1 MIKRFQWIV
10 LLAGASVAGSAAA
23 QDGLLEVY
31 RRAEANDP
39 SLREAEANYLA
50 TLETKPQARSALLPS
65 ISLGATTSGSF
76 TDNNSPLGF
85 GTVNFAS
92 SSISRNSSDN
102 FNLNVSQ
109 TLFDMS
115 RLRTLR
121 QADKV
126 LAQAELNLGAARQ
139 DLLLRVANA
148 YFGVLAAEDL
158 LAAEV
163 ASREAIARQLE
174 QAQRRFDVGLIA
186 ITDVQQAQAAYDNA
200 VATEIGAQRTVASS
214 QEVLREIVGD
224 YVADLES
231 PTTELPLVPPQP
243 ASPEDWVSTAMEQNL
258 ALAAQRIGTDIA
270 QDDIDILRAS
280 RLPTVDLSAGLTSS
294 SSNNRTTVDLG
305 SGPVTTPRVGDS
317 EGRNFSVNLRV
328 PIFTGGLNSS
338 RIQQAVYRH
347 RAAQEGLERVVRST
361 ERQTRD
367 AFLSVTSEISRVRAL
382 QQAVESNR
390 TALRA
395 TEAGFE
401 VGTQTTV
408 DVLAAQDNLR
418 RAETN
423 YAISRYD
430 YILNLLRL
438 RQAAGSLNV
447 GDIEQIDTW
456 LQ

>member
-1 MIKRFQWIV
+1 M
-10 LLAGASVAGSAAA
+10 GA
-23 QDGLLEVY
+23 
-31 RRAEANDP
+31 
-39 SLREAEANYLA
+39 LR
-50 TLETKPQARSALLPS
+50 S
-65 ISLGATTSGSF
+65 
-76 TDNNSPLGF
+76 
-85 GTVNFAS
+85 
-92 SSISRNSSDN
+92 
-102 FNLNVSQ
+102 
-109 TLFDMS
+109 
-115 RLRTLR
+115 LR

-126 LAQAELNLGAARQ
+126 VAQAELNLEAARQ

-200 VATEIGAQRTVASS
+200 VATEIGAQRNLASTE
-214 QEVLREIVGD
+214 EVLREIVGD

-243 ASPEDWVSTAMEQNL
+243 ASPEAWVATAMDQNL
-258 ALAAQRIGTDIA
+258 ALAATRIGTDIA
-270 QDDIDILRAS
+270 QDSIDILRAS
-280 RLPTVDLSAGLTSS
+280 RLPSISLSAGASS
-294 SSNNRTTVDLG
+294 STSDNRTTVQVNG
-305 SGPVTTPRVGDS
+305 VPTTTPRAGTSD
-317 EGRNFSVNLRV
+317 GRNFSINLSV
-328 PIFTGGLNSS
+328 PLYTGGFNSS
-338 RIQQAVYRH
+338 RIQQAVYQH
-347 RAAQEGLERVVRST
+347 RAAQEGLERVVRQT
-361 ERQTRD
+361 ERVTRD
-367 AFLSVTSEISRVRAL
+367 AYLSVTSEISRVRAL
-382 QQAVESNR
+382 QRAVESNT

-430 YILNLLRL
+430 YILNLLLL

-447 GDIEQIDTW
+447 ADIEQIDTW

>member
-1 MIKRFQWIV
+1 MNKRLPWIV
-10 LLAGASVAGSAAA
+10 LLAGAWLAGSAAA
-23 QDGLLEVY
+23 QDGLLDVY

-50 TLETKPQARSALLPS
+50 TLETKPQARSSLLPNL
-65 ISLGATTSGSF
+65 SLGATTSGSY

-85 GTVNFAS
+85 GNVNFAS
-92 SSISRNSSDN
+92 SSITRNSSDS

-126 LAQAELNLGAARQ
+126 LAQAELNVAAARQ
-139 DLLLRVANA
+139 DLLVRVVST
-148 YFGVLAAEDL
+148 YFGVLGAEDL

-200 VATEIGAQRTVASS
+200 VATEIGAQRTLASA
-214 QEVLREIVGD
+214 QELLREIVGD
-224 YVADLES
+224 YVADLRS
-231 PTTELPLVPPQP
+231 PAGELPLIPPDP
-243 ASPEDWVSTAMEQNL
+243 PSPDDWVTTAMNQNL
-258 ALAAQRIGTDIA
+258 ALAATRIGTDIA
-270 QDDIDILRAS
+270 QDDIDILRAA
-280 RLPTVDLSAGLTSS
+280 RLPTLDLSAGLSAS
-294 SSNNRTTVDLG
+294 QSNNRSTVTLNG
-305 SGPVTTPRVGDS
+305 IPTTTPRVGDS
-317 EGRNFSVNLRV
+317 ESRNFSVNFRL
-328 PIFTGGLNSS
+328 PLYTGGFNSS

-347 RAAQEGLERVVRST
+347 RAAQEGLERVVRQT

-438 RQAAGSLNV
+438 RQAAGSLSV
-447 GDIEQIDTW
+447 SDIEQVDTL